1 MKKRI
6 HGGGQALEP
15 RLEYRADKPKKRK
28 GLDLKEAEM
37 TSIAPGAIVGLKSN
51 EELADRY

>member
-1 MKKRI
+1 M
-6 HGGGQALEP
+6 HDGGQALEP

-37 TSIAPGAIVGLKSN
+37 TSIAHGAIVGLKSN